1 MGDNHSHLVTNLD
14 CKEGVLL
21 LSRINSC
28 VLSVFGGWYGIWYCH
43 AEQWRPILKNPI
55 LFADTQVWL
64 NTEVLIST
72 QNWWCGFDEG
82 IRYAEH
88 WNILENFS
96 SSQEFVMS
104 LTYLGLL
111 KGFIPQPCYKSPQN
125 FSRFYNHQLPN
136 GGVYILLNTIKL
148 IFDPSL
154 YKGTTELRIE
164 RNRSDEIN
172 VWLDARRK
180 IKSLRSLS

>member
-1 MGDNHSHLVTNLD
+1 MFYLCLEDGT
-14 CKEGVLL
+14 G
-21 LSRINSC
+21 
-28 VLSVFGGWYGIWYCH
+28 FGTAMQNNDVPYWKTPFFL
-43 AEQWRPILKNPI
+43 PILK
-55 LFADTQVWL
+55 FD